1 MKKYLIILLVLFLG
15 CSEDK
20 KDCKCNAKMTTFEV
34 GTGYF
39 YINNLPIDCNTG
51 KPTSQ
56 TMAKFPSNY
65 IFVNCE

>member
-1 MKKYLIILLVLFLG
+1 MKKYLILLVLFFS
-15 CSEDK
+15 CSDD
-20 KDCKCNAKMTTFEV
+20 KDCKCNAKMTTFSV

-51 KPTSQ
+51 RPTSE